1 MRGYFLPPPQV
12 WISPPAFPQQS
23 PSWCPGGWRGHP
35 GDGRPEPRGPAASP
49 GASTG
54 ARLRLNELGPCL
66 HSSVSHARYLSI
78 TALKSATC
86 YFNGIS
92 LRNNYFPMPIIQFLF
107 DVSLLITCR
116 ILLFRTRDLICHIS
130 NNELVSSLKKGF
142 SAQ

>member
-1 MRGYFLPPPQV
+1 MRGYFLPPPPV

-23 PSWCPGGWRGHP
+23 LSWCPGGWCGHP
-35 GDGRPEPRGPAASP
+35 GTGVPRGPEPRGPAAPP
-49 GASTG
+49 GASVG
-54 ARLRLNELGPCL
+54 AQLRLNELSPCL
-66 HSSVSHARYLSI
+66 CSSVSHARYLSI

-116 ILLFRTRDLICHIS
+116 ILLFVQETLFVTFLTTS
-130 NNELVSSLKKGF
+130 SSLH
-142 SAQ
+142 